1 MTDGAE
7 EVGISIE
14 ARPSGTGCVE
24 CLEAERVWCMFVGA
38 RDVGMWGV
46 ATPLRLSTRLRIS
59 VGPAIQSPKASN
71 PGRTGFYDDRT
82 EAFDNGRSLAPP
94 PGRLRTSQCPG
105 RPVGSRPNWQEL
117 IR

>member
-1 MTDGAE
+1 
-7 EVGISIE
+7 
-14 ARPSGTGCVE
+14 
-24 CLEAERVWCMFVGA
+24 
-38 RDVGMWGV
+38 MWGV

-94 PGRLRTSQCPG
+94 PGRPGHWLVLR